1 MVRNFPVGSQ
11 AVVPLRGVRAGELK
25 EEAKYAPGKVATE
38 RRTFRPIVSSYE
50 ERSSD

>member
-1 MVRNFPVGSQ
+1 MVHRQLFLSEELR
-11 AVVPLRGVRAGELK
+11 AVELK
-25 EEAKYAPGKVATE
+25 EAKCAPGKVAIE